1 MDPML
6 HVYYINLRNGTV
18 HQKIAKPLS
27 GGSID
32 ADQFEIHLQDCG
44 RIVDLSSATVIGAVY
59 RPDNSVVPLT
69 AVAAKDDAVL
79 ITLDKY
85 CYAIPGMITLKVKIA
100 DEGIL
105 RTALSISMTVDEP
118 DSAVIINNETLG
130 TLSELVEAIDSMN
143 TAAAEAQQVVDQA
156 REDLLTTT
164 EEANASM
171 QATETAAN
179 ESMRKTEEEALASI
193 NAAES
198 NALASIQ
205 ETKDAATATMEETA
219 STANQS
225 MAEVADTA
233 VSSIKAAEDNAKSV
247 LDESAEK
254 LEGYVI
260 RTEAAEADAKAARDQ
275 AEDFALQAS
284 LFSKTA
290 YDAVGSVQLM
300 TSIVKQL
307 EAEAKKSADASA
319 ASAAESASSMTAAQ
333 TAEARAQQN
342 AQYAQ
347 TAADRAEEVHASI
360 PDGYEDLADF
370 AEKIAIR
377 DSFDGSL
384 ASVDDAAAVY
394 AVSVESTI
402 EPALTGVGA
411 PSYNNIRPVHGYEA
425 ISLTRTGRNLLRY
438 VPADVSAVT
447 YVSSTGETI
456 TKYGYDVHLPAGSYT
471 ATGAYKTEGGSGVY
485 VYGLIIDA
493 TGKPVSG
500 KVSVNPIVSGKENTV
515 DFVLDEGE
523 HLLLYNGAGS
533 ATESTTKEKFN
544 LVNLAIFAQ
553 GSDTTYEA
561 PSAATLTTDLP
572 EVVYGGVY
580 NWTTGILT
588 VTHKRVTLKGTETWT
603 KTSGYPIYKSTA
615 YLSDAKAVTGI
626 INSVCSH
633 FDTTRY
639 VTSTGMAD
647 ATMYLMSNPEMR
659 FRHNGMDSVTAWKA
673 WLADQV
679 AAGTPVELVLE
690 LKEPYEVKIAPQR
703 LSLLYK
709 QNFVWSDCGDT
720 AVSYVV
726 DTKTYVDAHAVGGDV
741 GSVASVNGKTGAVVL
756 DAADVGAIPADAQIV
771 DDDARKQIAALSEEI
786 VGVEPHVDDIPRI
799 FFGASIPQNK
809 NETVM
814 KFRYSSRT
822 LGFDGYCETKAQ
834 GNSSMAYPKKNQTTK
849 LFEDLACDTKHKIDF
864 KGWGKQNKFCLKA
877 NWIDLTHSR
886 NIVSARLWGD
896 VVRSRAGYDALP
908 ELMRTSP
915 NYGAVDGF
923 PVRVFAN
930 GVYQGRYTLNIPKDK
945 WMANMDDENPN
956 HCILC
961 GENYVSGCFRAEAKI
976 DGSDWSD
983 EVHDVVPDNIKTRWN
998 QVINFV
1004 MNSTDEEFVAN
1015 LDNYIDVESAID
1027 YYLFGLA
1034 VCNLDGF
1041 GKNQLYL
1048 TYDGVRWYASAY
1060 DMDSTFGLYYDAR
1073 GFVSAE
1079 YPRTSYEDYISG
1091 GASGE
1096 GNLLYNRLA
1105 VLFADRI
1112 LVRWEELRHGALSAS
1127 NIINRF
1133 EEFVEI
1139 TPPYIVSEDY
1149 AETTANGAFVNI
1161 PLKDTNNIQQIR
1173 AYTVGRLAY
1182 VHQYLTGEAA
1192 EVNLW
1197 SLAGKTEKVGTVFGT
1212 PTSNIDIEYGT
1223 YSNGVN
1229 RAGYWQYMPDK
1240 LPGLVIDGDNVAVT
1254 VTRNDNSGYGIGVP
1268 IKLTPGASYKASF
1281 DVDGKGTFAVMYY
1294 NAEGIYQTRAD
1305 FNSISAEGGHYE
1317 QTFTMPDYEH
1327 AVFVAASNWKHT
1339 DPETT
1344 ARFTNIKIV
1353 QL

>member
-1 MDPML
+1 MNPML

-69 AVAAKDDAVL
+69 AVAKDDAVL

-130 TLSELVEAIDSMN
+130 TLSELVEAINSMD
-143 TAAAEAQQVVDQA
+143 TAASEAQQVVDRA

-171 QATETAAN
+171 QATKDAANASMQATETAAN
-179 ESMRKTEEEALASI
+179 ASM
-193 NAAES
+193 
-198 NALASIQ
+198 Q

-233 VSSIKAAEDNAKSV
+233 VSSIKAAEDNAKDV
-247 LDESAEK
+247 LDEAADK
-254 LEGYVI
+254 LEGYVT

-275 AEDFALQAS
+275 AADFALQANLS
-284 LFSKTA
+284 ANTA
-290 YDAVGSVQLM
+290 NNAMGSVQLM
-300 TSIVKQL
+300 TSIVKQSK
-307 EAEAKKSADASA
+307 AEAKKSADASA

-377 DSFDGSL
+377 NSFDGSL

-411 PSYNNIRPVHGYEA
+411 PSYNNVRPVHGYEA

-471 ATGAYKTEGGSGVY
+471 ATGAYKTAGGSGVY

-493 TGKPVSG
+493 TGKIVSG

-533 ATESTTKEKFN
+533 ATSNTTKEKFD
-544 LVNLAIFAQ
+544 LVNLAIFVQ
-553 GSDTTYEA
+553 GSDTTYEE
-561 PSAATLTTDLP
+561 PSAATLTTELP

-588 VTHKRVTLKGTETWT
+588 VTHKRVTLKGTEMWT
-603 KTSGYPIYKSTA
+603 QTSGYPIYKSTA
-615 YLSDAKAVTGI
+615 YLSDAKANSGI

-633 FDTTRY
+633 FNTTKY
-639 VTSTGMAD
+639 VSSATMAD
-647 ATMYLMSNPEMR
+647 ATMYLMPNPEMR
-659 FRHNGMDSVTAWKA
+659 FRHNGIDSVTAWKA

-679 AAGTPVELVLE
+679 TAGTPVELVLK
-690 LKEPYEVKIAPQR
+690 LKEPYELTIAPQR
-703 LSLLYK
+703 LLLLYK
-709 QNFVWSDCGDT
+709 NNYVWSDCGNT

-726 DTKTYVDAHAVGGDV
+726 DTKTYVDEHAVGGD
-741 GSVASVNGKTGAVVL
+741 GASVASVNGKTGAVEL
-756 DAADVGAIPADAQIV
+756 NAADVGAMPADAQIV
-771 DDDARKQIAALSEEI
+771 DDDARKQIAKLSEEI
-786 VGVEPHVDDIPRI
+786 VENDLPTVYYGGKLPQIKTEQIMPLRI
-799 FFGASIPQNK
+799 VSK
-809 NETVM
+809 TMDV
-814 KFRYSSRT
+814 K
-822 LGFDGYCETKAQ
+822 GYCETKAQ
-834 GNSSMAYPKKNQTTK
+834 GNSSMNFPKKNQTTK
-849 LFEDLACDTKHKIDF
+849 LYADVACEEKLKLAF
-864 KGWGKQNKFCLKA
+864 RNWGKQQKFCLKA
-877 NWIDLTHSR
+877 NWNDLSHAR
-886 NIVSARLWGD
+886 NVVSARIWGD
-896 VVRSRAGYDALP
+896 MVRTRPDFDSIP

-915 NYGAVDGF
+915 NFGAIDGF
-923 PVRVFAN
+923 PVRVFAA
-930 GVYQGRYTLNIPKDK
+930 GEYQGRYAFNIPKDK

-961 GENYVSGCFRAEAKI
+961 GEDYGSGCFRAPALI
-976 DGSDWSD
+976 DGSDWTD
-983 EVHDVVPDNIKTRWN
+983 EIHDTVPESIKTRWN
-998 QVINFV
+998 QCIAFV
-1004 MNSTDEEFVAN
+1004 QNSTDAEFKAN
-1015 LDNYIDVESAID
+1015 LHQYFNVQSLIDCHI
-1027 YYLFGLA
+1027 FGLA
-1034 VCNLDGF
+1034 SCNLDGF
-1041 GKNQLYL
+1041 GKNQLFL
-1048 TYDGVRWYASAY
+1048 TYDGLVWYASIY
-1060 DMDSTFGLYYDAR
+1060 DMDATWGNHYMGTKLVNAD
-1073 GFVSAE
+1073 
-1079 YPRTSYEDYISG
+1079 YPRTSYEDYVSSASSG
-1091 GASGE
+1091 N
-1096 GNLLYNRLA
+1096 GNLLYVRLEA
-1105 VLFADRI
+1105 LFADEI
-1112 LVRWEELRHGALSAS
+1112 KERWNSVKTTALSLDS
-1127 NIINRF
+1127 ILNRF
-1133 EEFVEI
+1133 EQWASI
-1139 TPPYIVSEDY
+1139 CPPWIVAEDY
-1149 AETTANGAFVNI
+1149 AETTAEGAFVDM
-1161 PLKDTNNIQQIR
+1161 PGQDYNNIQQIR
-1173 AYTVGRLAY
+1173 AFAKARHAWTETYIN
-1182 VHQYLTGEAA
+1182 GEPT
-1192 EVNLW
+1192 VNLW
-1197 SLAGKTEKVGTVFGT
+1197 NIGERTYKLLPFSATKDKVPNYDVGLDEFVLSGSRTGYMTGNRQVEHTIKG
-1212 PTSNIDIEYGT
+1212 NDITFKSIE
-1223 YSNGVN
+1223 SGV
-1229 RAGYWQYMPDK
+1229 GLFMP
-1240 LPGLVIDGDNVAVT
+1240 VA
-1254 VTRNDNSGYGIGVP
+1254 
-1268 IKLTPGASYKASF
+1268 LTPGKTYRLRFTTSDATGTMAVTWYDDTIKYVANTGALTPNNGLSYE
-1281 DVDGKGTFAVMYY
+1281 GT
-1294 NAEGIYQTRAD
+1294 
-1305 FNSISAEGGHYE
+1305 
-1317 QTFTMPDYEH
+1317 
-1327 AVFVAASNWKHT
+1327 FVAANYPNFAIT
-1339 DPETT
+1339 AVAAGTTIPETIT
-1344 ARFTNIKIV
+1344 FSDV
-1353 QL
+1353 SLVELL